1 MSPIFVI
8 ALLGVGAYA
17 LTKKQTPSQSA
28 ATKAASEAPVDA
40 NSLLATALAP
50 SLVDPTALS
59 DIIKAFIAGAANQ
72 TNGDRKLRLAQYA
85 LTTFLKLAMIVKGKQ
100 PDPNELLMIAYA
112 PTAGGA
118 GLIGYGDI
126 GVDRQAAV
134 ASALAE
140 TFGDPNAL
148 GMYIGAFAQAYNTAK
163 PGLERK
169 RLLAY
174 ILATKAK
181 QIALLAG
188 GYKFPAQSYFAIAN
202 IAAANLP
209 STTPPNSIVAY

>member
-1 MSPIFVI
+1 MSPVFVI
-8 ALLGVGAYA
+8 GLLGLGAWA
-17 LTKKQTPSQSA
+17 LTRKSAGPNQSKA
-28 ATKAASEAPVDA
+28 ATEVPADA
-40 NSLLATALAP
+40 NALLATALAP
-50 SLVDPTALS
+50 SLTDPSALA

-72 TNGDRKLRLAQYA
+72 QKGDAKLRLAQYSLA
-85 LTTFLKLAMIVKGKQ
+85 TFLKLAMLAKGAQ

-134 ASALAE
+134 AAALAE
-140 TFGDPNAL
+140 GFSDANGL
-148 GMYIGAFAQAYNTAK
+148 GMYIGAFAGAYNTAK

-209 STTPPNSIVAY
+209 TTTPPNSIVAY